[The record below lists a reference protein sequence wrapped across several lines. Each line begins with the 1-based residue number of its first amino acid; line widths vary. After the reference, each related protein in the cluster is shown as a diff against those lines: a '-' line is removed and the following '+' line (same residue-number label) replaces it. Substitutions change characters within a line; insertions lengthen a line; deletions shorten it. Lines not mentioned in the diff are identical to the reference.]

1 LVVHCPKCGARANLG
16 PNADDLSD
24 NRYRA
29 ECSMLFAALREDHE
43 NTDLEC
49 PHMQRVRF
57 DEFVKFRLSAA

>member
-1 LVVHCPKCGARANLG
+1 MIVHCPKCGARANLG

-24 NRYRA
+24 NRYRGQCPLIFPELHA
-29 ECSMLFAALREDHE
+29 GGDEF
-43 NTDLEC
+43 EC